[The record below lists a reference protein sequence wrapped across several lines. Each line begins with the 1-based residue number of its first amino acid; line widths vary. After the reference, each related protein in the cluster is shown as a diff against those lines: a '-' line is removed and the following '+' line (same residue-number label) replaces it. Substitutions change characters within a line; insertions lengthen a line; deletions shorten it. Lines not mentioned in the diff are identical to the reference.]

1 MRRQIVRNL
10 KLRASQ
16 ITVWQTATGAAVFL
30 LALYLSAMS
39 IELHRGLNTS
49 AYDFGLYDQ
58 GIWLLSRFNSP
69 FVTLMGRNLFGDHT
83 SFILLFLVPF
93 YWVVGSSS
101 FLFVTQA
108 VAIAA
113 GAIPIFLYA
122 RKRLA
127 SEVYATIFAVVYL
140 LHPATIWIGLEN
152 FHPDAFL
159 GLFVALALYA
169 AMESRW
175 RLFTIAAILSL
186 SVKEDVALV
195 IVPLGLWIAWRRN
208 LKIGLVTSAAAL
220 WYMLL
225 AIFGIQQGING
236 VGFRNSWRIP
246 FGGFGGLVKTIF
258 SDPMQ
263 VLAHLGSES
272 RPYYLLQMA
281 LPVGFIFLAA
291 PEVAAIALFVVASNL
306 ISTFYYQ
313 FHIEYHYSFVI
324 VPILVFGTIHAV
336 GRLAE
341 KFRVWLVA
349 VCIVTSIFSAFF
361 WAPLPGARTSIE
373 YNGSKTEFVVAAFEA
388 LDKVPDSAV
397 VSAFHPLTAQIARRE
412 RIYAFPVP
420 YERALYGVDAF
431 AVGDV
436 LPFVDEIEFVVLPKS
451 LDDKS
456 AVIWAKFVDRYQITY
471 ANSWWVVYQRL

>member
-1 MRRQIVRNL
+1 VRRQIIRNL
-10 KLRASQ
+10 KSRASQ
-16 ITVWQTATGAAVFL
+16 ITVWQTATGAAIFL
-30 LALYLSAMS
+30 AALYLSAMS

-58 GIWLLSRFNSP
+58 GIWLLSRLNSP

-83 SFILLFLVPF
+83 SFILLFLAPF

-101 FLFVTQA
+101 FLFVVQS
-108 VAIAA
+108 VSIAA

-122 RKRLA
+122 RRRLA

-140 LHPATIWIGLEN
+140 LHPATIWTGLEN

-159 GLFVALALYA
+159 GLFVALSLYA

-175 RLFTIAAILSL
+175 KLFAVAAVLSL

-195 IVPLGLWIAWRRN
+195 IAPLGLWIAWRKN
-208 LKIGLVTSAAAL
+208 QKVGLVTSVASL

-246 FGGFGGLVKTIF
+246 FGGPAGFVKTIF

-263 VLAHLGSES
+263 VVSHLGSES
-272 RPYYLLQMA
+272 RPYYLFQMA
-281 LPVGFIFLAA
+281 LPVAFIFIAA
-291 PEVAAIALFVVASNL
+291 PEIAAIALFVVGLNL

-341 KFRVWLVA
+341 KFRVGLVA
-349 VCIVTSIFSAFF
+349 TCVATSLFSAFF
-361 WAPLPGARTSIE
+361 WAPLPGSRTSIE
-373 YNGSKTEFVVAAFEA
+373 YNGSKTEFVVAAHEA
-388 LDKVPDSAV
+388 MGKVPDAAV
-397 VSAFHPLTAQIARRE
+397 VSAFHPLTAHMARRE
-412 RIYAFPVP
+412 RVYAFPVP
-420 YERALYGVDAF
+420 FERALYGTDPFAAGDA
-431 AVGDV
+431 
-436 LPFVDEIEFVVLPKS
+436 LPFVDEIEYVLLPKS
-451 LDDKS
+451 LDQKS
-456 AVIWAKFVDRYQITY
+456 AQIWAKFADRFQITY
-471 ANSWWVVYQRL
+471 ANSWWVVYERL

>member
-16 ITVWQTATGAAVFL
+16 ITVWQTATAAAVFL
-30 LALYLSAMS
+30 LAFYLSAMS

-83 SFILLFLVPF
+83 SFILLFLAPF
-93 YWVVGSSS
+93 YWVVGSTS

-127 SEVYATIFAVVYL
+127 SEVYATIFAMVYL

-175 RLFTIAAILSL
+175 RLFTIAALLSL

-258 SDPMQ
+258 SDPAQ

-281 LPVGFIFLAA
+281 LPVGFIFVAA

-397 VSAFHPLTAQIARRE
+397 VSAFHPLTAQMARRE

>member
-1 MRRQIVRNL
+1 M
-10 KLRASQ
+10 RASQ

-175 RLFTIAAILSL
+175 RLFTITAFLSL

-220 WYMLL
+220 WYML
-225 AIFGIQQGING
+225 
-236 VGFRNSWRIP
+236 
-246 FGGFGGLVKTIF
+246 
-258 SDPMQ
+258 
-263 VLAHLGSES
+263 
-272 RPYYLLQMA
+272 
-281 LPVGFIFLAA
+281 
-291 PEVAAIALFVVASNL
+291 
-306 ISTFYYQ
+306 
-313 FHIEYHYSFVI
+313 
-324 VPILVFGTIHAV
+324 
-336 GRLAE
+336 
-341 KFRVWLVA
+341 
-349 VCIVTSIFSAFF
+349 
-361 WAPLPGARTSIE
+361 
-373 YNGSKTEFVVAAFEA
+373 
-388 LDKVPDSAV
+388 
-397 VSAFHPLTAQIARRE
+397 
-412 RIYAFPVP
+412 
-420 YERALYGVDAF
+420 
-431 AVGDV
+431 
-436 LPFVDEIEFVVLPKS
+436 
-451 LDDKS
+451 
-456 AVIWAKFVDRYQITY
+456 
-471 ANSWWVVYQRL
+471 